1 MAWIYLFIA
10 AAFEVAWAIGLKC
23 TQGFTKLLPSIYTVL
38 GMILSF
44 YFLARA
50 VKTLPIGTAY
60 SIWTGIGAIGTV
72 ILGMVFFQEPK
83 SLGRLF
89 FLSLIIVGIVGLKLS
104 SGR

>member
-10 AAFEVAWAIGLKC
+10 AAFEVTWAIGLKC

-38 GMILSF
+38 GTIFSF